1 MDKREIVA
9 RAIAR
14 IDGSALEN
22 CAGSTRNKYG
32 RMADAAIAALEP
44 VTVQDEDKL
53 IAAIWAHYGDLK
65 SAKAAL
71 RALIEKDN
79 KYASKTASMD

>member
-9 RAIAR
+9 RAIRAVHDTYMG
-14 IDGSALEN
+14 DGFE
-22 CAGSTRNKYG
+22 Y

-44 VTVQDEDKL
+44 VTAQDEDKH

-71 RALIEKDN
+71 HALIENDGK
-79 KYASKTASMD
+79 